1 MSSVLFIYPPIS
13 FRKRSALSAY
23 CPPLGILYLGT
34 ILKNKGHEVHVIDA
48 EAEQLSLKQIIKK
61 VKSIDPEIIGL
72 TCLTYTL
79 ESCKE
84 VIRGIRKVSDA
95 YIAVGGPHVSIA
107 PRESLKDLGADVC
120 VVGEAEAVIENI
132 VEDRPHSIVYAQE
145 IQDINSISLP
155 DRSLVERIEYGSFYG
170 MKIRENM
177 TGILTTRGCKYGCT
191 YCNRPKKLGFRPRS
205 PMNILQELREIDKM
219 GFESVWLADDNFT
232 NNPKNVIKLARLI
245 KREKLKFNF
254 YGQARVDVPSEAL
267 YRAMEDMGVVGLS
280 YGVESLKPEVI
291 KWYNK
296 TRYPQKWPEYVKK
309 TLDLCDRHGVIFLG
323 SLIFGAPME
332 TKKDMEYSIEFLE
345 KNGADLI
352 NGNILLYLVGS
363 TIWYQAKKMGKIQPD
378 QFMASAPGIG
388 MTHYSYD
395 ELIGLCNRCTD
406 VSKREGWKRIFRK
419 MLQRRQFGL
428 IYSGAKEFIRHYW
441 RVRKVRREAYG
452 YGYGKKYTAET

>member
-13 FRKRSALSAY
+13 FRERGALSAY

-48 EAEQLSLKQIIKK
+48 EAEQLSLRQTIKK

-84 VIRGIRKVSDA
+84 VIREIRKVSDA

-120 VVGEAEAVIENI
+120 VVGEAEAVIKNI
-132 VEDRPHSIVYAQE
+132 VEDRPRSIVYAQE
-145 IQDINSISLP
+145 IQDIDSIPLP

-191 YCNRPKKLGFRPRS
+191 YCNRPKKLGFRTRS
-205 PMNILQELREIDKM
+205 PRNILQELREIDKM

-245 KREKLKFNF
+245 KREKLKFDF
-254 YGQARVDVPSEAL
+254 YGQARVDAPSEAL
-267 YRAMEDMGVVGLS
+267 YKAMEDMGVIGLS

-309 TLDLCDRHGVIFLG
+309 TLDLCDRHGIVFLG

-332 TKKDMEYSIEFLE
+332 TKEDMEYSIEFLE

-363 TIWYQAKKMGKIQPD
+363 AIWYQARRMSKIRPD
-378 QFMASAPGIG
+378 QYMASAPEIG
-388 MTHYSYD
+388 MTPYSYE
-395 ELIGLCNRCTD
+395 ELTELCDRCTD
-406 VSKREGWKRIFRK
+406 VSKREGWKRVFRK
-419 MLQRRQFGL
+419 ILKRRQFGL
-428 IYSGAKEFIRHYW
+428 IYSGMKEYVKHYW
-441 RVRKVRREAYG
+441 RVRKVRREIYG
-452 YGYGKKYTAET
+452 YGYGKE